1 MSTPVT
7 PALPVAGTPA
17 PVATP
22 TPAPVPTPAPA
33 PKLTAI
39 QIIEQEIGNFFK
51 QREQALANV
60 HAVDGAIQAGQHLL
74 AKLKAEA
81 AKAETFVETE
91 AKKVVAAVE
100 AEAKKL

>member
-7 PALPVAGTPA
+7 PALPVAGTPV

-22 TPAPVPTPAPA
+22 TPAPVTA

-39 QIIEQEIGNFFK
+39 QIIEQEIVTFFRQK
-51 QREQALANV
+51 EQAVANV
-60 HAVDGAIQAGQHLL
+60 YAVEGAIQAGQHLL

-81 AKAETFVETE
+81 AKAETFVEN
-91 AKKVVAAVE
+91 
-100 AEAKKL
+100 EAKKL